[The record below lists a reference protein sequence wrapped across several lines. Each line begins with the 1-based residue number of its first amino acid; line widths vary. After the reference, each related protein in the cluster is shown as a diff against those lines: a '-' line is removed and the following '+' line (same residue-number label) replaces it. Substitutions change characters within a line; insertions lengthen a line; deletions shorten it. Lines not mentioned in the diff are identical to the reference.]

1 MAYSLLMM
9 LNTNSQALQQMESF
23 SFRNMVT
30 CMPTNEIDKVMI
42 TPANIIKNS
51 EYILPKIM
59 NAISEGVMIT
69 DIHSN
74 IVNVNTAFEFV
85 TGYKK
90 EEVIGERP
98 DILQSG
104 VHGKVFYSEMWKE
117 LKQNGEWQGQIWN
130 RRKTGDIYPE
140 WLKIMEIQDLQKHVI
155 GYCGV
160 FSDLSDEK
168 TIESELKR
176 RSMTDSLTGVSNRFA
191 YNERMTVLLNASK
204 NHNYQHAILFLDLDR
219 FKQINDTLGHSIG
232 DELLVQ
238 FVKRIQTL
246 LKNKDIVARY
256 GGDEFVITFTD
267 IHHPKEAV
275 HLGHKIIHLLEEPFI
290 INNQQIFCTSS
301 IGISIYPID
310 GDETEPLLNKANK
323 AMYFAKEN
331 GKNQCIF
338 YFDELQTDAK
348 RILLLDSELRQAIEH
363 KSFDLHYQPKIDL
376 KKKQIIGVEALVRW
390 NSEKL
395 GFVSPAEFIPYA
407 EETGLII
414 PISECIVERACQD
427 AHNLAKLGIENLPIA
442 INISSIHFH
451 QHNFIQSV
459 EQILVKNN
467 IPARLFEL
475 ELTERTIMDN
485 ERETIRKLVKLKQ
498 MGFKLSVDDFGT
510 GYSSL
515 SYLVQFPLDYLK
527 IDQTFIHDLCSYKD
541 KQAIVDAIIQMAH
554 RLQLKVIAEGVEQQE
569 QVQLL
574 NKMGCDMIQG
584 YYYSKPHKLD
594 ELIEFIEFWALEIEG
609 KKV

>member
-1 MAYSLLMM
+1 M
-9 LNTNSQALQQMESF
+9 LTNGLEQ
-23 SFRNMVT
+23 
-30 CMPTNEIDKVMI
+30 IMI
-42 TPANIIKNS
+42 NPANITNNC
-51 EYILPKIM
+51 EYITPKIM
-59 NAISEGVMIT
+59 DAISEGVMIT
-69 DIHSN
+69 DVHCK
-74 IVNVNTAFEFV
+74 IVSVNTAFEFV
-85 TGYKK
+85 TGYTK
-90 EEVIGERP
+90 EEVIGRRP
-98 DILQSG
+98 DVLQSG
-104 VHGKVFYSEMWKE
+104 VHGKVFYNQMWKE
-117 LKQNGEWQGQIWN
+117 LRQNGEWQGQIWN

-140 WLKIMEIQDLQKHVI
+140 WLKIMEMQDHENHVI

-168 TIESELKR
+168 IVERELKR

-204 NHNYQHAILFLDLDR
+204 NHHYQHAILFLDLDR
-219 FKQINDTLGHSIG
+219 FKQVNDTLGHSIG

-238 FVKRIQTL
+238 VVKRIQTL
-246 LKNKDIVARY
+246 LKNKDIIARY

-275 HLGHKIIHLLEEPFI
+275 HLGHKIIQLLEEPFI
-290 INNQQIFCTSS
+290 INNQHIFCTSS
-301 IGISIYPID
+301 IGMSLYPLD
-310 GDETEPLLNKANK
+310 GEDTESLVNKANK

-331 GKNQCIF
+331 GKNQCVF

-348 RILLLDSELRQAIEH
+348 RILLLDSELRKAIEQ
-363 KSFDLHYQPKIDL
+363 KSFELHYQPKVDL
-376 KKKQIIGVEALVRW
+376 QKRQIVGVEALVRW
-390 NSEKL
+390 NNEKL

-414 PISECIVERACQD
+414 PISECIIERACQD
-427 AHNLAKLGIENLPIA
+427 VHKLANLGVKNLPIA

-451 QHNFIQSV
+451 QQNFIQSIN
-459 EQILVKNN
+459 QILVKNN
-467 IPARLFEL
+467 LPARLFEL

-485 ERETIRKLVKLKQ
+485 ESETIRKLVKLKQ

-515 SYLVQFPLDYLK
+515 SYLVQFPIDYLK
-527 IDQTFIHDLCSYKD
+527 IDRSFIQHLCFYKD

-554 RLQLKVIAEGVEQQE
+554 RLQLKVIAEGVEQQG

-584 YYYSKPHKLD
+584 YYYSKPRKLD
-594 ELIEFIEFWALEIEG
+594 QLIEFIEFWALEIEG